1 MTRRCYDLLREK
13 GTITADEVTAH
24 AMLERGLIPG
34 PIANSKPTSP
44 GAFSCR
50 CTIYA
55 EPARSRKSAP
65 GAA

>member
-1 MTRRCYDLLREK
+1 LREK

-34 PIANSKPTSP
+34 PIVNSEPTSP

-55 EPARSRKSAP
+55 EPGTVEKVGTGRGVKWKLGS
-65 GAA
+65 G